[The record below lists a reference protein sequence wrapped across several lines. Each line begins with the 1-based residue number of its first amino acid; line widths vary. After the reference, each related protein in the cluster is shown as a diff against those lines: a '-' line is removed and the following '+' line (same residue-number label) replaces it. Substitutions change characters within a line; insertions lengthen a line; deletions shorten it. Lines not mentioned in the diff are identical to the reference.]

1 MQTSVP
7 GQRNEP
13 RTAALSQPA
22 VLRLAPVA
30 LLVLLSLVPRLL
42 TLNDF
47 FTEDESFHWVWRVQ
61 HFADALAQGNWAGT
75 NLTGHPGIT
84 TLWLGTLGHWLATWQ
99 GVPLQGMAEGSANIA
114 YLALLRLPVALVN
127 GLAVLAGYAVLRQL
141 VPASIA
147 LVAAL
152 LWAAEPFLVAHTRL
166 LHLDGLVTSFFT
178 LAVLLLLLSTQQAR
192 RNPGAGTVA
201 LLLAGTVGGL
211 ALLTKAPS
219 LLLLPITGLLL
230 LWLLPARPIVA
241 RLWAAAQSWLLWAAA
256 AGVVVVVGYPAMWVT
271 PLTAAGAVINEVLDN
286 GAVPHHTGNYFLG
299 QPVADP
305 GGLFYPAVLL
315 WRASPLVLLGLGL
328 LAWQGRTL
336 WATQRDAVQ
345 HIILPLVATVVLFSF
360 ALSLAAKKFDR
371 YLLPVWALLAILAA
385 IGLVLAWQRLRAYR
399 AYPWLQP
406 LTAGGALLLL
416 LGQLLWYHPT
426 YLAYFNPL
434 VGGSQT
440 GTHVLLTGWGEGM
453 PQVGQWIAAR
463 PDADRSPVLT
473 WGPRTL
479 EPFVPGRTD
488 FLNKQHVAE
497 PASYAVVYIRAAQRQ
512 ESHAAQHF
520 ITTAAPPLRT
530 VWLHGIAY
538 AHIYQPPRPYTTER
552 PTTFAGRV
560 ALRGFTLATTDST
573 LTITPSWNVLHDQP
587 GGLFTFVHVLAP
599 DGQRV
604 AQIDAPLDEGLF
616 AAWQAGQ
623 QFGSPLPLALP
634 AGLAPTADYR
644 VVLGVYDP
652 ESGARLP
659 ITQGTP
665 LDAAIN
671 GTGVVELTTMTLT
684 ETP

>member
-22 VLRLAPVA
+22 VLRLAPM
-30 LLVLLSLVPRLL
+30 LLLALLSLVPRLL

-61 HFADALAQGNWAGT
+61 HFSDALANGNWAGT

-99 GVPLQGMAEGSANIA
+99 GVPLQGMAAGSANIA

-127 GLAVLAGYAVLRQL
+127 GLAVLAGYAVLRRL
-141 VPASIA
+141 VPASVA

-178 LAVLLLLLSTQQAR
+178 LAVLLLLWSIQQAR
-192 RNPGAGTVA
+192 HTPGAGTIPLVLSGA
-201 LLLAGTVGGL
+201 VGGL

-219 LLLLPITGLLL
+219 LLLLPIVGLLL
-230 LWLLPARPIVA
+230 LWLLPAATGVA
-241 RLWAAAQSWLLWAAA
+241 RVVAAIRSGLLWAAA
-256 AGVVVVVGYPAMWVT
+256 AGVVVVLLYPAMWVT
-271 PLTAAGAVINEVLDN
+271 PLAAAGAVINEVLDN

-305 GGLFYPAVLL
+305 GGLFYPAVVL
-315 WRASPLVLLGLGL
+315 WRASPLLLLGLVL

-336 WATQRDAVQ
+336 WATQRERVQ
-345 HIILPLVATVVLFSF
+345 HVILPIAATIGLFSL

-385 IGLVLAWQRLRAYR
+385 VGLVLAWQRLRAY
-399 AYPWLQP
+399 PWLQR
-406 LTAGGALLLL
+406 LAAGGALLLL

-463 PDADRSPVLT
+463 PDAARSPVLT

-488 FLNKQHVAE
+488 FLNEQHVAA
-497 PASYAVVYIRAAQRQ
+497 PASYAVLYIRAAQRQ
-512 ESHAAQHF
+512 ESLAAQHY
-520 ITTAAPPLRT
+520 ITEATPPLHT
-530 VWLHGIAY
+530 VWLHGIEY
-538 AHIYQPPRPYTTER
+538 ARIYQPPRPYATAR
-552 PTTFAGRV
+552 PTTFAERV
-560 ALRGFTLATTDST
+560 ALRGFTLAATDTT
-573 LTITPSWNVLHDQP
+573 LTVTPSWNVLQDQP

-634 AGLAPTADYR
+634 TGLDPTAAYR

-652 ESGARLP
+652 QSGARLP

-665 LDAAIN
+665 LNAAIN
-671 GTGVVELTTMTLT
+671 GAGVVELTSMTLP